1 MDEVVLTLEQVA
13 EFLQVSETTVYQLTR
28 SGELPA
34 RKVGREWRYLKSDLV
49 VWLRQGG
56 SSIEG
61 KVQLDG
67 FGGEFKIEN
76 GQEKV
81 ALWLPISREEKRALL
96 EQATKGQWS
105 LSDKVM
111 GLIRE
116 LQQPSTER

>member
-1 MDEVVLTLEQVA
+1 MEEVVLTLEQVA
-13 EFLQVSETTVYQLTR
+13 DFLQVSETTVYQLTR

-49 VWLRQGG
+49 AWLRQGG
-56 SSIEG
+56 TGMEG
-61 KVQLDG
+61 KVQLDE

-111 GLIRE
+111 NLIRE
-116 LQQPSTER
+116 LQASGQN